1 MSAMTSQSL
10 AARRAA
16 IEEEL
21 RQRLTSDEA
30 ATFRGV
36 LEDVALLCA
45 TCRGT
50 SSADAQFCTSC
61 GAKFN
66 ASVVAN
72 PARGS
77 ARGSGV

>member
-1 MSAMTSQSL
+1 MNAMTSQSL

-16 IEEEL
+16 IEEAL
-21 RQRLTSDEA
+21 RQRLTSDKA
-30 ATFRGV
+30 ATGHSV

-50 SSADAQFCTSC
+50 SSADAQFCTNC

-72 PARGS
+72 PTRAS
-77 ARGSGV
+77 ARGSSV